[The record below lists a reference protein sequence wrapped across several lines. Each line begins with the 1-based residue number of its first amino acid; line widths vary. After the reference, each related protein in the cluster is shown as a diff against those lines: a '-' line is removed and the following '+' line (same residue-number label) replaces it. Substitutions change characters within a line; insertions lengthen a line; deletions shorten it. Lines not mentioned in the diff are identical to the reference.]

1 MGGSVSM
8 VVITPEAQTRKLHLA
23 QLRKVDL
30 QEQHVLSA
38 LRDNK
43 ESALEMLFRTYYT
56 SLCRYAY
63 TFLRDK
69 DEAEEVV
76 QQTFLGV
83 WDKRHGLTIQ
93 TSIKSYLYTMVR
105 NSCLNFIKHERVKQV
120 HEVYAKSQGEPLSN
134 PPSDTLMAAELE
146 SKIYESMKALPEQCR
161 IVFQLSRFEQ
171 LSYAEIAEQLNIS
184 VKTVENQIGKALK
197 IMRSQ
202 LKEYLPLFLIFF
214 KDWF

>member
-1 MGGSVSM
+1 M
-8 VVITPEAQTRKLHLA
+8 
-23 QLRKVDL
+23 
-30 QEQHVLSA
+30 SA
-38 LRDNK
+38 LRNNQ

-63 TFLRDK
+63 TFLHDK

-83 WDKRHGLTIQ
+83 WDRRHGLTIQ
-93 TSIKSYLYTMVR
+93 TSIKAYLYTMVR
-105 NSCLNFIKHERVKQV
+105 NGCLNVIKHERVKQV
-120 HEVYAKSQGEPLSN
+120 HEVFAKAQGEPVSG
-134 PPSDTLMAAELE
+134 PPSDSIMATELE
-146 SKIYESMKALPEQCR
+146 SRIYESMKALPEQCR

-197 IMRSQ
+197 IMRTQ

-214 KDWF
+214 KEWF